1 MIRLFENLITIF
13 IYYMLEDD
21 FITNIIYDID
31 RIVAEVCVVSCIS
44 IMIIKV
50 IKEHKIYDKV
60 VREVVPK
67 LRP

>member
-31 RIVAEVCVVSCIS
+31 RIVTEVCVVSCIS

-50 IKEHKIYDKV
+50 IKEYKIYDKV

>member
-31 RIVAEVCVVSCIS
+31 RIVAEMFVVSCIS

-50 IKEHKIYDKV
+50 IKEYKIYYKV

>member
-31 RIVAEVCVVSCIS
+31 RIVAEMFVVSCIS

-50 IKEHKIYDKV
+50 IKEYKIYDKV
-60 VREVVPK
+60 VRVVVPK

>member
-31 RIVAEVCVVSCIS
+31 RIVAEMFVVSCIS

-60 VREVVPK
+60 VRKVVPK

>member
-31 RIVAEVCVVSCIS
+31 RIVAEMFVVSCVS